1 MKRDGSRAKVYSG
14 CNLMVLER
22 TSRPD
27 MRQVP
32 WGGHVK
38 WRQIRPAM
46 KRLGEKI
53 VLA

>member
-22 TSRPD
+22 TSRPS

-32 WGGHVK
+32 WGDMSDGVVRSG
-38 WRQIRPAM
+38 RQ
-46 KRLGEKI
+46 
-53 VLA
+53 